1 MPRFTISQ
9 PVMHRVTFIILF
21 SIYISVFLNLA
32 FYRQAYSL
40 IPLNELKNILFLF
53 SMPLVAFSVI
63 NIVVTIASFLWLD
76 RITIALF
83 IFVSATAQYFI
94 QHYGIILD
102 RSMITN
108 MVDTTPAESMALLT
122 PKMIVVI
129 FFTGIFMAV
138 LAFWPAFKKS
148 VPVWKGVLER
158 ALSLVISVVLIAVIA
173 MLFYKDYAS
182 LFRNNHELVKSL
194 SPSNFIAASLSYYN
208 HRERANLPLVKIGED
223 AHQLPHMLNG
233 PKKNLTILV
242 VGETSRAAN
251 FSLGG
256 YSRPTNPLLAEDD
269 VVYFPDVS
277 SCGTSTAVSVPC
289 MFSNMPRKH
298 YDDALASHQEG
309 LLDIIQR
316 AGLSVLWN
324 ENDAGCKGACERI
337 PNQDM
342 TALNLPGMCIKGE
355 CYDEVLFHGLEEY
368 IKQLQGN
375 GLIVLHTIGSHGPT
389 YNHRYPPAFRKFTPT
404 CETNQIQEC
413 SQDQLIN
420 TYDNTVLY
428 ADYIVDKAIELL
440 KAHQDEF
447 TTSLVYLSDHGESL
461 GEKGVYLH
469 GLPYAIAPEAQTRVP
484 LLIWLSPDYQQRY
497 AVDYKCLSQQATT
510 QKYSQDNLFST
521 MLGITGVQTREY
533 VSSDDIVASCR
544 NKSGQK

>member
-1 MPRFTISQ
+1 
-9 PVMHRVTFIILF
+9 MHRVTFIILF

-324 ENDAGCKGACERI
+324 ENDAGCKGACDRV

-404 CETNQIQEC
+404 CETKQIQEC
-413 SQDQLIN
+413 SQAQLIN
-420 TYDNTVLY
+420 TYDNTILY